1 MMQKLPRVIALCGAR
16 RTGKDTI
23 ANYLVFKY
31 GYEHI
36 KITTPLKEICKVL
49 FQFTDEQLETDL
61 KETVDKRWGVSP
73 RQVMQFVGTDMFQYK
88 IQELM
93 PDVGRRFWINSLV
106 EHIRTQPDK
115 RYVISDLRFHH
126 EMDALGYFMPYIIKV
141 VSNRIQK
148 NNTDTHVSECEQKE
162 IKENIY
168 VTNNDTIEDLYKKMD
183 DVFSMFDNT
192 M

>member
-1 MMQKLPRVIALCGAR
+1 MQKLPRVVALCGAR

-36 KITTPLKEICKVL
+36 KITSPLKDICKVL
-49 FQFTDEQLETDL
+49 FRFTDEQLETDL
-61 KETVDKRWGVSP
+61 KEVVDTRWGVSP

-88 IQELM
+88 IQELL
-93 PDVGRRFWINSLV
+93 PQVGRHFWINSLV
-106 EHIRTQPDK
+106 EAIQGQPGK
-115 RYVISDLRFHH
+115 RFVISDLRFHH
-126 EMDALGYFMPYIIKV
+126 EIGGLSLFMPFIIKV
-141 VSNRIQK
+141 ISDRIQQNK
-148 NNTDTHVSECEQKE
+148 TDSHVSECEQKE
-162 IKENIY
+162 IKEDIL
-168 VTNNDTIEDLYKKMD
+168 VTNNNKIEDLYKKID

>member
-1 MMQKLPRVIALCGAR
+1 MQKLPRVVALCGAR

-36 KITTPLKEICKVL
+36 KITSPLKDICKVL

-61 KETVDKRWGVSP
+61 KEVVDTRWGVSP

-88 IQELM
+88 IQELL
-93 PDVGRRFWINSLV
+93 PQVGRHFWINSLV
-106 EHIRTQPDK
+106 EAIRGQPGK
-115 RYVISDLRFHH
+115 RFVISDLRFHH
-126 EMDALGYFMPYIIKV
+126 EMGGLSLFMPFIIKV
-141 VSNRIQK
+141 ITDRIQQNK
-148 NNTDTHVSECEQKE
+148 TDSHVSECEQKE
-162 IKENIY
+162 IKEDIL
-168 VTNNDTIEDLYKKMD
+168 VTNNNKIEDLYKKID